1 MDGVVEKGEGVTLR
15 EANFNGSWR
24 MQYGMYSSIPNI
36 FSSQGT
42 GCGLSCKSTIRAER
56 LWPCKCIFYC
66 EHSTRLIY
74 EQIVIKSG
82 IN

>member
-24 MQYGMYSSIPNI
+24 MQNGIYSSIPNI

-42 GCGLSCKSTIRAER
+42 GDGLSCKSTIRAER
-56 LWPCKCIFYC
+56 L
-66 EHSTRLIY
+66 
-74 EQIVIKSG
+74 
-82 IN
+82 